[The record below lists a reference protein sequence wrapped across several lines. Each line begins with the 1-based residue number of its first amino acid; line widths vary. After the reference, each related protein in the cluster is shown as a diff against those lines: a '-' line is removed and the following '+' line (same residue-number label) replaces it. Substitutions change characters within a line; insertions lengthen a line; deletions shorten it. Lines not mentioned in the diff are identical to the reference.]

1 MRASRPVAMLA
12 CAALAAAVGCTGEPP
27 EAARGRD
34 VVRPALGFAIDVPD
48 GWMWNDVAGDVVL
61 EIVRRPSGAKG
72 EGQPPDGGPRP
83 KRSGPL
89 VHVVV
94 VDREGT
100 TLDGWADRAITS
112 SKELQSDLEVA
123 GRAPAKL
130 ADGREAL
137 ALTLRSERGL
147 EPLVQQLL
155 LTVTEARAYAV
166 LATAPE
172 NGAAAEAEP
181 AFKECFDSFV
191 VW

>member
-1 MRASRPVAMLA
+1 MRASCPVTMLA
-12 CAALAAAVGCTGEPP
+12 CAAVIALAGCTGEPP
-27 EAARGRD
+27 EAALGRE

-48 GWMWNDVAGDVVL
+48 GWTWNDVAGDVVL
-61 EIVRRPSGAKG
+61 EIVRRPPGAAG
-72 EGQPPDGGPRP
+72 ESPKVDGGPRP
-83 KRSGPL
+83 KRSRPV

-94 VDREGT
+94 VDREDA
-100 TLDGWADRAITS
+100 TLDGWADKAIAG
-112 SKELQSDLEVA
+112 SKELQANLEVA
-123 GRAPAKL
+123 GRKAAKL

-137 ALTLRSERGL
+137 ALTLRSERGI

-155 LTVTEARAYAV
+155 LAVTEARAYAV

-172 NGAAAEAEP
+172 SDMEAAEP